1 MSEIPTRCPWVD
13 TTKPDYIAYH
23 DLEWGVPLHDDNQI
37 FEFLVLESAQAGLSW
52 YTILRKRENY
62 RKAFA
67 NFDPTIIATFDEA
80 QVEKLMGNA
89 GIVRN
94 RRKIEAAINNAQRF
108 LDVQAEFGS
117 FADYIWGFVG
127 GAPKTNHI
135 ESLSD
140 YPVTTQESD
149 KLAKDL
155 KKRGFKFLGSTTIYA
170 HMQATGMVNDHSIDC
185 FRRAEIMEANADS

>member
-13 TTKPDYIAYH
+13 TSKPDYVAYH
-23 DLEWGVPLHDDNQI
+23 DLEWGVPLHEDIQI

-67 NFDPTIIATFDEA
+67 NFDPTIVATFDEA
-80 QVEKLMGNA
+80 KVEKLMANA

-155 KKRGFKFLGSTTIYA
+155 KKRGFKFLGSTTVYA

-185 FRRAEIMEANADS
+185 FRRAEIMDVES